1 VLLPLAA
8 LPAQAGSWSG
18 PSYDATQLTWTDY
31 YGTHTRT
38 DLYYA
43 TEGAA
48 GTSGTAVFT
57 AHFTWVPSTGQTA
70 QSDPPT
76 PLYVKET
83 VKSLWDASYSPS
95 QPVPTGTA
103 DDGLGDQIIL
113 TNDPQRYRENGTSSG
128 THLSQ
133 QSGSGMVTL
142 TRTLSVSISPGGR
155 FNLIYTAA
163 QDSRA
168 VTISSSLGQTYS
180 KGADGKPALNKPG
193 SDGTLQDDTKVP
205 GTFFNRLGVTYGA
218 NPIGGW
224 SSGSQYNWNLAL
236 DSISNSGT
244 FNPASIYPTGDNY
257 SGGSIVKD
265 GAREHAF
272 IRLTDSNP
280 EAASATANYWIT
292 FHNPVS
298 GWVRNTMIYHP
309 LPVGG
314 PPDPNNI
321 GEWKLYTTASN
332 NNPSGTPPSIVS
344 CALGT
349 SVTDTVGGTIGG
361 SQTSTLSA
369 DDVSQAFQTNE
380 SMTFST
386 AKSTSSTE
394 TYTAQNPAGYTT
406 YVYYGVSSTDRA
418 GTCDVWGTNGYQGIS
433 PWNGHAASLDSNGNA
448 TVAWTSFSKPPRSQ

>member
-1 VLLPLAA
+1 
-8 LPAQAGSWSG
+8 
-18 PSYDATQLTWTDY
+18 
-31 YGTHTRT
+31 
-38 DLYYA
+38 
-43 TEGAA
+43 
-48 GTSGTAVFT
+48 
-57 AHFTWVPSTGQTA
+57 
-70 QSDPPT
+70 
-76 PLYVKET
+76 
-83 VKSLWDASYSPS
+83 
-95 QPVPTGTA
+95 
-103 DDGLGDQIIL
+103 
-113 TNDPQRYRENGTSSG
+113 
-128 THLSQ
+128 
-133 QSGSGMVTL
+133 
-142 TRTLSVSISPGGR
+142 
-155 FNLIYTAA
+155 
-163 QDSRA
+163 
-168 VTISSSLGQTYS
+168 
-180 KGADGKPALNKPG
+180 
-193 SDGTLQDDTKVP
+193 
-205 GTFFNRLGVTYGA
+205 
-218 NPIGGW
+218 
-224 SSGSQYNWNLAL
+224 
-236 DSISNSGT
+236 
-244 FNPASIYPTGDNY
+244 
-257 SGGSIVKD
+257 
-265 GAREHAF
+265 
-272 IRLTDSNP
+272 
-280 EAASATANYWIT
+280 
-292 FHNPVS
+292 
-298 GWVRNTMIYHP
+298 MIYHP